1 MSFTLPN
8 IEPYDDEKLDAL
20 AQAVI
25 VEQERRRDR
34 DTIPAT
40 IGTLREKFIAAG
52 GDPAALDT
60 PAGDEAPE

>member
-8 IEPYDDEKLDAL
+8 IESYDDEKLDAL
-20 AQAVI
+20 AQAVL
-25 VEQERRRDR
+25 VEQERRRDLA
-34 DTIPAT
+34 TIPGQVAA
-40 IGTLREKFIAAG
+40 LRAKFLNGG